1 MSKLEAREEYRS
13 ALRQGQKEYRDLMM
27 RGKAPNPAVLD
38 EILPRFP
45 TESVQD
51 IPLVDIPADR
61 IVGTKSA
68 GRISAFTAG
77 FLPILPEDTEFAA
90 KWVGL
95 CAAHLSDEGIRDPIM
110 CYEYLGNFYV
120 QEGNKRVSVLKYFGA
135 PKIPGSVCR
144 ILPPPSDDPVIKSYY
159 EFLDFYESARL
170 YDVQFRRPGD
180 YAKLLGFLG
189 KEPGEDWDDRE
200 RKTFRAYFHYFKD
213 AFNACGGELLDLRP
227 EEALL
232 LWLQVYP
239 FQDLG
244 KLSGGEL
251 RKILASMWDDVVAM
265 AHQTPVEVR
274 TDPSQRVKG
283 SILTRLITPTPDH
296 IRVAFIHRLD
306 ATSSAWTKAHDEGRQ
321 HLENVFG
328 DKVTVRSYDHAD
340 STQQTEGLLNQAVEE
355 GAQVVFTTSPQLSRA
370 TLKAAVKHQ
379 KVRFLNCSMNLPYPS
394 IRSYYSRIHEGKFIT
409 GAIAGA
415 MAKNDRIGYV
425 SAYPIYGEPASINAF
440 ALGAQMTNPRAKIE
454 LRWSCQPG
462 SPVQDFVADGIRV
475 ISNRN
480 VPTSDEMYMEF
491 GEYGTY
497 LLGENGTM
505 TTLGSPVWLW
515 GRFYENVIRSIMSG
529 AWDQD
534 IIPQQPVNYWWGMNS
549 GVIDVKLH
557 ERLPAGL
564 LVMADILRK
573 GLREGTIDPFL
584 RKIVAQD
591 GSVKNDGTHSFSP
604 DELLHMDWLCDNVV
618 GSIPEFEDVLPIAQ
632 PLVRELGLHRE
643 SIPIEKEGTL

>member
-27 RGKAPNPAVLD
+27 RGKTPNPAVLD
-38 EILPRFP
+38 EILPKFAA
-45 TESVQD
+45 ESTQD
-51 IPLVDIPADR
+51 IPLVDIPTER

-95 CAAHLSDEGIRDPIM
+95 CAAHLSDEGIRDPIF

-135 PKIPGSVCR
+135 PKIPGTVCR
-144 ILPPPSDDPVIKSYY
+144 ILPPVSDDPVIKSYY
-159 EFLDFYESARL
+159 EFLEFYEGARI

-189 KEPGEDWDDRE
+189 KEPGESWDSRE
-200 RKTFRAYFHYFKD
+200 QNTFRAYFHYFKE
-213 AFNACGGELLDLRP
+213 AFMACGGGLLDLRP

-239 FQDLG
+239 FQSLG

-251 RKILASMWDDVVAM
+251 KKVLTGMWDDVVAL

-274 TDPSQRVKG
+274 TDPAQRVKG
-283 SILTRLITPTPDH
+283 GILTRLITPTPDH
-296 IRVAFIHRLD
+296 MNVAFVHRMNT
-306 ATSSAWTKAHDEGRQ
+306 ASSVWTKAHDEGRTQ
-321 HLENVFG
+321 LESVLG
-328 DKVTVRSYDHAD
+328 DRVTVRTYFNAD
-340 STQQTEGLLNQAVEE
+340 TPEQAEELLNQAVAD
-355 GAQVVFTTSPQLSRA
+355 GAQVVFTTSPQLSRP

-440 ALGAQMTNPRAKIE
+440 ALGAQLTNPRAKVE
-454 LRWSCQPG
+454 LRWSCQEG
-462 SPVQDFVADGIRV
+462 TPVQDFIADGIRV

-480 VPTSDEMYMEF
+480 VPTSDELYMEF

-497 LLGENGTM
+497 LVGENGTL

-515 GRFYENVIRSIMSG
+515 GRFYESVIRAIMSG

-534 IIPQQPVNYWWGMNS
+534 IIPQQPVSYWWGMDS

-557 ERLPAGL
+557 DKLPSGIL
-564 LVMADILRK
+564 TMADILRK
-573 GLREGTIDPFL
+573 GLQSGSIDPFR

-591 GSVKNDGTHSFSP
+591 GTVMNDGTRSFTP
-604 DELLHMDWLCDNVV
+604 EEMLRMDWLCENVV
-618 GSIPEFEDVLPIAQ
+618 GSIPEFEEVLPIAQ
-632 PLVRELGLHRE
+632 PLVRELGLHRDL
-643 SIPIEKEGTL
+643 IPIEKEGTL

>member
-1 MSKLEAREEYRS
+1 MSTMVAREEYRS

-27 RGKAPNPAVLD
+27 RGKSPNPAVLD
-38 EILPRFP
+38 EILPKIS
-45 TESVQD
+45 TESVQE

-90 KWVGL
+90 KWAGL
-95 CAAHLSDEGIRDPIM
+95 CAAHLSDEGIRDPIK

-120 QEGNKRVSVLKYFGA
+120 EEGNKRVSVLRYFGA
-135 PKIPGSVCR
+135 PKIPGTVYR
-144 ILPPPSDDPVIKSYY
+144 ILPPPSDDPEIKSYY
-159 EFLDFYESARL
+159 EFLDFYQSARL
-170 YDVQFRRPGD
+170 YDVQFRHPGD
-180 YAKLLGFLG
+180 YAKLLAFLG
-189 KEPGEDWDDRE
+189 KEPGEEWDSRE
-200 RKTFRAYFHYFKD
+200 QKTFRAYFSYFKD
-213 AFNACGGELLDLRP
+213 AFHACGGELLDLRA

-239 FQDLG
+239 FQSLG

-251 RKILASMWDDVVAM
+251 KKALNAMWDEVVAL
-265 AHQTPVEVR
+265 AHQTPVELR

-296 IRVAFIHRLD
+296 IHVAFVHRMD
-306 ATSSAWTKAHDEGRQ
+306 TISSGWTKAHDEGRA
-321 HLENVFG
+321 HLERIFG
-328 DKVTVRSYDHAD
+328 EKVKVITYDHAD
-340 STQQTEGLLNQAVEE
+340 SNEKAEELLDLAVED
-355 GAQVVFTTSPQLSRA
+355 GAQVVFTTSPQLGRA
-370 TLKAAVKHQ
+370 TLKAALKHQ
-379 KVRFLNCSMNLPYPS
+379 KVRFLNCSINLPFPS

-415 MAKNDRIGYV
+415 MTKNDRIGYV
-425 SAYPIYGEPASINAF
+425 AAYPIYGEPASINAF
-440 ALGAQMTNPRAKIE
+440 ALGAQLTNPRAKVE
-454 LRWSCQPG
+454 LRWTCRPG
-462 SPVQDFVADGIRV
+462 SPVQDLIADGVRV

-480 VPTSDEMYMEF
+480 VPTTDEVYMEF

-497 LLGENGTM
+497 LVGESGTL

-534 IIPQQPVNYWWGMNS
+534 IIPQQPVSYWWGMNS
-549 GVIDVKLH
+549 GVIDVKFH
-557 ERLPAGL
+557 DKLPAGVL
-564 LVMADILRK
+564 ALADILRK
-573 GLREGTIDPFL
+573 GLQDGTVDPFR

-591 GSVKNDGTHSFSP
+591 GTVMNDGTRSFTP
-604 DELLHMDWLCDNVV
+604 EELLRMDWLCENVV
-618 GSIPEFEDVLPIAQ
+618 GQIPEFEDVLPIAQ
-632 PLVRELGLHRE
+632 PMVRELGLHRE
-643 SIPIEKEGTL
+643 TIPVEKEGSL

>member
-1 MSKLEAREEYRS
+1 MSTMEAREEYRS

-27 RGKAPNPAVLD
+27 RGKNPNPAVLD
-38 EILPRFP
+38 EILPKIS
-45 TESVQD
+45 TESVQE
-51 IPLVDIPADR
+51 IPLVEIPADR

-95 CAAHLSDEGIRDPIM
+95 CAAHLSDEGIRDPIK
-110 CYEYLGNFYV
+110 CYEYLGSFYV
-120 QEGNKRVSVLKYFGA
+120 EEGNKRVSVLKYFGA
-135 PKIPGSVCR
+135 PKIPGTVFR
-144 ILPPPSDDPVIKSYY
+144 ILPPPSDDPEIKSYY
-159 EFLDFYESARL
+159 EFLDFYQSARL

-180 YAKLLGFLG
+180 YARLLAFLG
-189 KEPGEDWDDRE
+189 KEPGEEWDSRE
-200 RKTFRAYFHYFKD
+200 QKTFRAYFSYFKN
-213 AFNACGGELLDLRP
+213 AFHACGGSLLDLRA

-239 FQDLG
+239 FQSLG

-251 RKILASMWDDVVAM
+251 KKALHAMWDEVVAL
-265 AHQTPVEVR
+265 AHQTPVELR

-283 SILTRLITPTPDH
+283 SILTRLITPTLDH
-296 IRVAFIHRLD
+296 IHVAFVHQMDPI
-306 ATSSAWTKAHDEGRQ
+306 SSGWTKAHHEGRI
-321 HLENVFG
+321 HLERVFG
-328 DKVTVRSYDHAD
+328 EKVKVLTYDHAD
-340 STQQTEGLLNQAVEE
+340 STEKAEELLDLAVED
-355 GAQVVFTTSPQLSRA
+355 GAQVVFTTSPQLGRA
-370 TLKAAVKHQ
+370 TLKAALKHQ
-379 KVRFLNCSMNLPYPS
+379 KVRFLNCSINLPFPS

-415 MAKNDRIGYV
+415 MTRNDRIGYV
-425 SAYPIYGEPASINAF
+425 AAYPIYGEPASINAF
-440 ALGAQMTNPRAKIE
+440 ALGAQLTNPRAKVE
-454 LRWSCQPG
+454 LRWTCRPG
-462 SPVQDFVADGIRV
+462 SPVQDLIADGIRV

-497 LLGENGTM
+497 LVGDSGTL

-515 GRFYENVIRSIMSG
+515 GRFYENVIRSILSG

-534 IIPQQPVNYWWGMNS
+534 IIPQQPVSYWWGMNS

-557 ERLPAGL
+557 EKLPAGIL
-564 LVMADILRK
+564 ALADILRK
-573 GLREGTIDPFL
+573 GLQDGTVDPFR

-591 GSVKNDGTHSFSP
+591 GTIMNDGSRSFTP
-604 DELLHMDWLCDNVV
+604 EEMLRMDWLCENVE
-618 GSIPEFEDVLPIAQ
+618 GQIPEFEDVLPIAQ

-643 SIPIEKEGTL
+643 NIPIEKEGTL

>member
-38 EILPRFP
+38 ELLPKFAA
-45 TESVQD
+45 ESTQE
-51 IPLVDIPADR
+51 IPLVDIPTDR

-144 ILPPPSDDPVIKSYY
+144 ILPPVSDDPAIRSYY
-159 EFLDFYESARL
+159 EFLDFYQGAGL

-180 YAKLLGFLG
+180 YARLLGYLG
-189 KEPGEDWDDRE
+189 KEPGEKWDSRE
-200 RKTFRAYFHYFKD
+200 QNTFRAYFHYFKE
-213 AFNACGGELLDLRP
+213 AFHACGGDLLDLRP

-232 LWLQVYP
+232 LWLQMYP
-239 FQDLG
+239 FQSLG
-244 KLSGGEL
+244 KLSGSEL
-251 RKILASMWDDVVAM
+251 RKILTGMWDDVVAL

-274 TDPSQRVKG
+274 TDPNQRVKG

-296 IRVAFIHRLD
+296 INVAFVHQLN
-306 ATSSAWTKAHDEGRQ
+306 TQSSVWTKAHDEGRS
-321 HLENVFG
+321 HLIKILA
-328 DKVTVRSYDHAD
+328 DRVTVRSYFDAD
-340 STQQTEGLLNQAVEE
+340 TAEKAEELLDQAVEE
-355 GAQVVFTTSPQLSRA
+355 GAQVVFTTSPQLSRP

-379 KVRFLNCSMNLPYPS
+379 KVRFLNCSMNLPFPS
-394 IRSYYSRIHEGKFIT
+394 IRSYYGRIHEGKFIT

-425 SAYPIYGEPASINAF
+425 SAYPIYGEIASINAF
-440 ALGAQMTNPRAKIE
+440 ALGAQLTNPRARVE
-454 LRWSCQPG
+454 LRWSCLPG
-462 SPVQDFVADGIRV
+462 SPVQDLIADGIRV

-480 VPTSDEMYMEF
+480 VPTSDELYMEF

-497 LLGENGTM
+497 IVGENGTL

-515 GRFYENVIRSIMSG
+515 GRFYENVLRSIMSG

-534 IIPQQPVNYWWGMNS
+534 IIPQQPVSYWWGMNS
-549 GVIDVKLH
+549 GVIDVKLN
-557 ERLPAGL
+557 EKLPGGVL
-564 LVMADILRK
+564 TLADILRK
-573 GLREGTIDPFL
+573 GLQSGSIDPF
-584 RKIVAQD
+584 RRRIVSQD
-591 GSVKNDGTHSFSP
+591 GTVMNNGSRTFTP
-604 DELLHMDWLCDNVV
+604 EELLRMDWLCDNVE
-618 GSIPEFEDVLPIAQ
+618 GIIPEFADVLPMAQ

-643 SIPIEKEGTL
+643 DIPIEKEGSL